1 MIRLL
6 DKAKRIINEAK
17 ENDIDLEFN
26 FNIDNSDPESYKDIV
41 YNKNE
46 LAMLREELKKLEKE
60 FNTKKSEKSVS
71 DLSSFLDIKEDINGI
86 TNIISITNGYD
97 INTLRQIV
105 SALSNQL
112 DNNFIL
118 LANINDDNSVNYIAK
133 SNSNRVNCGDIVKD
147 LAVRSSG
154 NGGGNK
160 SFAQGGGTDGS
171 ITSKLLENVKE
182 IIRNL

>member
-1 MIRLL
+1 MY
-6 DKAKRIINEAK
+6 
-17 ENDIDLEFN
+17 
-26 FNIDNSDPESYKDIV
+26 SD
-41 YNKNE
+41 
-46 LAMLREELKKLEKE
+46 
-60 FNTKKSEKSVS
+60 
-71 DLSSFLDIKEDINGI
+71 
-86 TNIISITNGYD
+86 ISITNGYD

-133 SNSNRVNCGDIVKD
+133 SNSNRVSCGDIVKD

>member
-1 MIRLL
+1 MR
-6 DKAKRIINEAK
+6 
-17 ENDIDLEFN
+17 
-26 FNIDNSDPESYKDIV
+26 SV
-41 YNKNE
+41 
-46 LAMLREELKKLEKE
+46 LRTEK
-60 FNTKKSEKSVS
+60 
-71 DLSSFLDIKEDINGI
+71 DIKEDINGI
-86 TNIISITNGYD
+86 TTIISITNGYD

-133 SNSNRVNCGDIVKD
+133 SNSNRVSCGDIVKD

>member
-1 MIRLL
+1 MIKPCKLPCIQCIHRLSIFIGITSQ
-6 DKAKRIINEAK
+6 IIK
-17 ENDIDLEFN
+17 I
-26 FNIDNSDPESYKDIV
+26 
-41 YNKNE
+41 
-46 LAMLREELKKLEKE
+46 
-60 FNTKKSEKSVS
+60 SVI
-71 DLSSFLDIKEDINGI
+71 LFSSI